1 MGGFTILFFSSA
13 LLSIFVTSAAVDT
26 ITQAQ
31 SIGDGETIVSAG
43 GDFELGFFS
52 PGSSKNRYLGIWY
65 KKISTGTVVWVANR
79 DVLLNDSSG
88 TLKLD
93 ERGTLVL
100 LNKAN
105 MTIWSSNSSRS
116 VQSPVAQLLD
126 TGNLVVRN
134 ENDSDPENFLWQSF
148 DYPGDTFLPGMKY
161 GKNLV
166 TGLDSYLTSWKST
179 DDPSTGDFTNRLDP
193 RGFPQMFLKE
203 GSVVTFRSGPWNG
216 LRFSGMPNLKP
227 NSIYTFHFVLNQKE
241 IYYTYELINSS
252 VVTRMVL
259 SPNGVLQRYT
269 WIDRRQGWLLY
280 LTAQMDNCDRYA
292 LCGAYGSC
300 DIDNSPACGCLKGFV
315 PKHPNDWNVADWSG
329 GCVRRT
335 QLNCQNGDGFLK
347 YPGVKLPDTQESW
360 FNMTMNLKECKM
372 KCLKN
377 CNCTAYAN
385 SDIRNGG
392 SGCVLWF
399 GNLIDIREYNENGQ
413 DLYVRMAASEL
424 EEYESSNQKKLV
436 KIIVIPIGLAG
447 LILLVIFVIL
457 HVLKRKRLKKKAPLG
472 EVTMGHNPERDHTNE
487 SEKEDLELPVFD
499 FDTIA
504 EATDNFSSS
513 NKLGQ
518 GGFGPVYKGVLR
530 GGQEIAVKRLSK
542 NSRQGLDEFKNEV
555 LCIAKLQH
563 RNLVKLLGCCI
574 QYEEKMLIYEYMPNK
589 SLNSFIFDQTQSML
603 LDWPKRFHIIKGIAR
618 GLLYLHQDSRLRIIH
633 RDLKASNILLDR
645 EMNPKISDFGMARS
659 FEENETEA
667 NTTRVVGTY
676 GYMSPEYAVD
686 GLFSVKSDV
695 FSFGVLVLEIVSGKR
710 NRGFYDPDHHL
721 NLLGHAWRLY
731 RKGRSIELTDA
742 SIQESCNPL
751 EVLRSIHVGLL
762 CVQQSPDDRPS
773 MSSVVM
779 MLGSE
784 IALPQPREPGFFIAR
799 RMIEAADSSS
809 GIHER
814 CSVNDITVTFLAAR

>member
-1 MGGFTILFFSSA
+1 MGGFTILFFSST
-13 LLSIFVTSAAVDT
+13 LLSIFITSAAVDT

-31 SIGDGETIVSAG
+31 SIDDGETIVSAG

-52 PGSSKNRYLGIWY
+52 PGSSENRYLGIWY
-65 KKISTGTVVWVANR
+65 KKISTGTVVWVADR
-79 DVLLNDSSG
+79 DVPLNDSSG
-88 TLKLD
+88 ILKLD

-161 GKNLV
+161 GKNLI

-216 LRFSGMPNLKP
+216 LRFS
-227 NSIYTFHFVLNQKE
+227 
-241 IYYTYELINSS
+241 

-300 DIDNSPACGCLKGFV
+300 DINNSPACGCLKGFV

-335 QLNCQNGDGFLK
+335 RLNCQNGDGFLK
-347 YPGVKLPDTQESW
+347 YQKW
-360 FNMTMNLKECKM
+360 
-372 KCLKN
+372 
-377 CNCTAYAN
+377 
-385 SDIRNGG
+385 R

-424 EEYESSNQKKLV
+424 DNWQCYAEEYESSDQKKLV

-472 EVTMGHNPERDHTNE
+472 EGMVNWDGEDAGNSILTILCLNNFHLLSYFAVTMGHNPERDHTNE
-487 SEKEDLELPVFD
+487 SEKEDLELPLFD

-504 EATDNFSSS
+504 EATDNFSRS

-518 GGFGPVYKGVLR
+518 GGFGPVYKGMLR

-563 RNLVKLLGCCI
+563 RNLVKLLGYCI

-633 RDLKASNILLDR
+633 RDLKASNILLDQ

-710 NRGFYDPDHHL
+710 NRGFCDPDHHL

-742 SIQESCNPL
+742 SIQQSCNPL

-784 IALPQPREPGFFIAR
+784 IALPQPREPGFFVAR

-809 GIHER
+809 GIYEP

>member
-1 MGGFTILFFSSA
+1 
-13 LLSIFVTSAAVDT
+13 
-26 ITQAQ
+26 
-31 SIGDGETIVSAG
+31 
-43 GDFELGFFS
+43 
-52 PGSSKNRYLGIWY
+52 
-65 KKISTGTVVWVANR
+65 
-79 DVLLNDSSG
+79 
-88 TLKLD
+88 
-93 ERGTLVL
+93 
-100 LNKAN
+100 
-105 MTIWSSNSSRS
+105 
-116 VQSPVAQLLD
+116 
-126 TGNLVVRN
+126 
-134 ENDSDPENFLWQSF
+134 
-148 DYPGDTFLPGMKY
+148 
-161 GKNLV
+161 
-166 TGLDSYLTSWKST
+166 
-179 DDPSTGDFTNRLDP
+179 
-193 RGFPQMFLKE
+193 MFLKE

-589 SLNSFIFDQTQSML
+589 SLNSFIFGLAL
-603 LDWPKRFHIIKGIAR
+603 LKP
-618 GLLYLHQDSRLRIIH
+618 
-633 RDLKASNILLDR
+633 
-645 EMNPKISDFGMARS
+645 
-659 FEENETEA
+659 
-667 NTTRVVGTY
+667 
-676 GYMSPEYAVD
+676 
-686 GLFSVKSDV
+686 
-695 FSFGVLVLEIVSGKR
+695 
-710 NRGFYDPDHHL
+710 
-721 NLLGHAWRLY
+721 
-731 RKGRSIELTDA
+731 
-742 SIQESCNPL
+742 
-751 EVLRSIHVGLL
+751 
-762 CVQQSPDDRPS
+762 
-773 MSSVVM
+773 
-779 MLGSE
+779 
-784 IALPQPREPGFFIAR
+784 
-799 RMIEAADSSS
+799 
-809 GIHER
+809 
-814 CSVNDITVTFLAAR
+814 

>member
-1 MGGFTILFFSSA
+1 MGGFTILFFFSST
-13 LLSIFVTSAAVDT
+13 LLSIFRTSAAVDT

-31 SIGDGETIVSAG
+31 SIDDGETIVSAG

-52 PGSSKNRYLGIWY
+52 PGSSENRYLGIWY
-65 KKISTGTVVWVANR
+65 KKISTGTVVWVADR
-79 DVLLNDSSG
+79 DVPLNDSSG
-88 TLKLD
+88 ILKLD

-166 TGLDSYLTSWKST
+166 TGLDSYLTSWKRT

-300 DIDNSPACGCLKGFV
+300 DINNSPACGCLKGFV

-335 QLNCQNGDGFLK
+335 RLNCQNGDGFLK

-424 EEYESSNQKKLV
+424 
-436 KIIVIPIGLAG
+436 
-447 LILLVIFVIL
+447 
-457 HVLKRKRLKKKAPLG
+457 
-472 EVTMGHNPERDHTNE
+472 
-487 SEKEDLELPVFD
+487 
-499 FDTIA
+499 
-504 EATDNFSSS
+504 
-513 NKLGQ
+513 
-518 GGFGPVYKGVLR
+518 
-530 GGQEIAVKRLSK
+530 
-542 NSRQGLDEFKNEV
+542 
-555 LCIAKLQH
+555 
-563 RNLVKLLGCCI
+563 
-574 QYEEKMLIYEYMPNK
+574 
-589 SLNSFIFDQTQSML
+589 
-603 LDWPKRFHIIKGIAR
+603 
-618 GLLYLHQDSRLRIIH
+618 
-633 RDLKASNILLDR
+633 
-645 EMNPKISDFGMARS
+645 GMTS
-659 FEENETEA
+659 
-667 NTTRVVGTY
+667 
-676 GYMSPEYAVD
+676 
-686 GLFSVKSDV
+686 
-695 FSFGVLVLEIVSGKR
+695 
-710 NRGFYDPDHHL
+710 
-721 NLLGHAWRLY
+721 
-731 RKGRSIELTDA
+731 
-742 SIQESCNPL
+742 
-751 EVLRSIHVGLL
+751 SIHKLNV
-762 CVQQSPDDRPS
+762 
-773 MSSVVM
+773 
-779 MLGSE
+779 
-784 IALPQPREPGFFIAR
+784 FFLI
-799 RMIEAADSSS
+799 
-809 GIHER
+809 
-814 CSVNDITVTFLAAR
+814 FPYP